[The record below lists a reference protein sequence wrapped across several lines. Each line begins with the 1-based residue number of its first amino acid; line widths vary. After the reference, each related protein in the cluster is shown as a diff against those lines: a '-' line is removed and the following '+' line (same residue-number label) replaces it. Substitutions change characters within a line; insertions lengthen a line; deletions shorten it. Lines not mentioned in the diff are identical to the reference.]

1 MSADVI
7 GFAHFAVH
15 DHAANSFA
23 MICYLQPIAYI
34 QSLPIDGQRLMRQ
47 AIENHQRNQLF
58 GKLIGSI
65 IIRAI
70 GSRYCHSSP
79 KMARKGVL
87 LPISPDQLSN
97 GFFFIADC
105 QGNAILTAITEEIF
119 NTGRFIVSR

>member
-1 MSADVI
+1 MSANVI
-7 GFAHFAVH
+7 GLSHLTVLN
-15 DHAANSFA
+15 HAANGFTV
-23 MICYLQPIAYI
+23 IRYIQPIAYI

-119 NTGRFIVSR
+119 NIGRFIVSR